1 MYVYKVNGID
11 RFLSTPCSSRMSPKH
26 QPPKTRART
35 KRRETGEGCFVSF
48 QMGSSFLLLSYF
60 QFPGALSV
68 PPLVKEHLLL

>member
-35 KRRETGEGCFVSF
+35 KRRETDHH
-48 QMGSSFLLLSYF
+48 Q
-60 QFPGALSV
+60 
-68 PPLVKEHLLL
+68 HL